1 MAQELSKIGAS
12 VKELEDGLIIEG
24 ARDMHGSLI
33 DTYDDH
39 RIAMAFAVAGLRV
52 PGIRI
57 KDPDCV
63 RKSFPSFWQH
73 WQEITG

>member
-1 MAQELSKIGAS
+1 
-12 VKELEDGLIIEG
+12 VKELEDGLIIKG
-24 ARDMHGSLI
+24 SRDMHGSTI

-39 RIAMAFAVAGLRV
+39 RIAMAFSVAGLKL

-57 KDPDCV
+57 KDPSCV

-73 WQEITG
+73 WQKITE